1 MCNIIHYKVA
11 NSNDNRRRRSTRQ
24 DDDDEEEINVFDTMF
39 RGNINREEEMSV
51 MVSALTHVVVGHH
64 PENVE
69 NHHQNNTSSSRG
81 VGEKR
86 GRDEEQLLL
95 LHGTNSSHMTLS
107 SGGEGT
113 SIRTITSSTST
124 TEATFIYTTSTNNVH
139 QNSSTIDQSNNTND
153 NQLRR
158 RYRGVRQRPWGK
170 WAAEIRDP
178 YKAARVW
185 LGTFDTAEGAA
196 RAYDEAAL
204 RFRGSKAKLNF
215 PENVSLLPSSIQ
227 QPPNTLYSV
236 SSEPD
241 PIVHTSSLY
250 HSNFIGHS
258 SRDVEPIVPTSS
270 LDHSNF
276 IIGHSSRDEK
286 PIVHTSSL
294 YRSNFIIGH
303 TSRDVE
309 PIVHTNRSNFTEHSS
324 KDVGPIVQS
333 SSLYRSNFIERI
345 PRNDP
350 IVDHM
355 VQQGAYF
362 PYFQAGS
369 TSQSTSGSDFHQ
381 ATNSSN
387 WSNHDHPS
395 SSSG

>member
-11 NSNDNRRRRSTRQ
+11 NSNDNRRRRRSTRQ
-24 DDDDEEEINVFDTMF
+24 DDDDEQEINVFDTMF

-139 QNSSTIDQSNNTND
+139 QNIKN
-153 NQLRR
+153 
-158 RYRGVRQRPWGK
+158 VR
-170 WAAEIRDP
+170 
-178 YKAARVW
+178 
-185 LGTFDTAEGAA
+185 
-196 RAYDEAAL
+196 
-204 RFRGSKAKLNF
+204 
-215 PENVSLLPSSIQ
+215 LLPSSIQ

-258 SRDVEPIVPTSS
+258 SKDVEPIVPTSS
-270 LDHSNF
+270 LNRSNF
-276 IIGHSSRDEK
+276 IIGHSCRDEK
-286 PIVHTSSL
+286 PIVHSSSL

-324 KDVGPIVQS
+324 KDVEPIVQGS
-333 SSLYRSNFIERI
+333 SVYRSNFVERI
-345 PRNDP
+345 PRNDA

-369 TSQSTSGSDFHQ
+369 TSQSTSG
-381 ATNSSN
+381 
-387 WSNHDHPS
+387 
-395 SSSG
+395 

>member
-24 DDDDEEEINVFDTMF
+24 DDDDEQEINVFDTMF

-69 NHHQNNTSSSRG
+69 NHHQNNTSISRG

-236 SSEPD
+236 SSEPN
-241 PIVHTSSLY
+241 P
-250 HSNFIGHS
+250 
-258 SRDVEPIVPTSS
+258 
-270 LDHSNF
+270 
-276 IIGHSSRDEK
+276 
-286 PIVHTSSL
+286 TSSL

-303 TSRDVE
+303 TYRDVE
-309 PIVHTNRSNFTEHSS
+309 PIVHTNRSNFTEQSS
-324 KDVGPIVQS
+324 KDVEPIVQS

>member
-1 MCNIIHYKVA
+1 
-11 NSNDNRRRRSTRQ
+11 
-24 DDDDEEEINVFDTMF
+24 
-39 RGNINREEEMSV
+39 MSV

-69 NHHQNNTSSSRG
+69 NHHQNNTTTVSRG

-86 GRDEEQLLL
+86 GRDEQQLLL

-124 TEATFIYTTSTNNVH
+124 REATFIYTTSTNNVH
-139 QNSSTIDQSNNTND
+139 QNSSSIDQSNNTND

-178 YKAARVW
+178 NKAARVW

-215 PENVSLLPSSIQ
+215 PENVTLLPSSIQ

-236 SSEPD
+236 SSEPG

-270 LDHSNF
+270 LYHSSF
-276 IIGHSSRDEK
+276 IIGHS
-286 PIVHTSSL
+286 
-294 YRSNFIIGH
+294 
-303 TSRDVE
+303 SRDVE
-309 PIVHTNRSNFTEHSS
+309 PIVHTNRSNFTEHSTR
-324 KDVGPIVQS
+324 DVEPIVHS

-350 IVDHM
+350 IVDQM

-381 ATNSSN
+381 PTNSSN